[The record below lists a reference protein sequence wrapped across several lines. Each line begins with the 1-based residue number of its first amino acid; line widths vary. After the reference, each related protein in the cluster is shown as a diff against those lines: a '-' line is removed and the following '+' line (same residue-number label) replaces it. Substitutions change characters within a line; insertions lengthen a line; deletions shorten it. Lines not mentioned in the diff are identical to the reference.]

1 MKLHD
6 AIVKVI
12 ESNGAPMKTS
22 EIADELNRNNWY
34 QKKDGSKITA
44 FQIHGR
50 TNNYEHLFKRNGT
63 IVSLIKVSTKEK
75 SIRPPKWHRDE
86 IILALQLYHSIES
99 KEMDSKNP
107 KIIEVSKIL
116 NKLPIHKSRT
126 EHINFR
132 NPNGVSMKLNNFKA
146 IDPNYDRKGMD
157 RYSRL
162 DKEVFFEF
170 IDNISGLNKIAEQ
183 IKNAVSDDELST
195 KLYRIGDE
203 EDDDIEEVKEGRVIY
218 KLHKY
223 RERDPKL
230 NKKKKDQY
238 FKRTGKLECEV
249 CKFDFYKVYGDL
261 GLGFME
267 CHHKVPLSEIEGE
280 STTSIK
286 DLALVCSNCHR
297 MLHRKIDTLSI
308 EELRKLINNGKLR

>member
-1 MKLHD
+1 MKLHE

-12 ESNGAPMKTS
+12 ESKGTQMTTT

-34 QKKDGSKITA
+34 QKKDGSEITA

-50 TNNYEHLFKRNGT
+50 TRTYSNLFNRNGT
-63 IVSLIKVSTKEK
+63 TVSLVKQSKTEK

-86 IILALQLYHSIES
+86 IILALQLYHRIEAR
-99 KEMDSKNP
+99 EMDSKNP
-107 KIIEVSKIL
+107 KIIEVSEIL
-116 NKLPIHKSRT
+116 NKLPIHKSRK
-126 EHINFR
+126 EHFKFR

-146 IDPNYDRKGMD
+146 IDPDYDGKGMD

-170 IDNISGLNKIAEQ
+170 QKNIDGLNRIAEQ
-183 IKNAVSDDELST
+183 IKSAISNPDLTVH
-195 KLYRIGDE
+195 LYRIGDE
-203 EDDDIEEVKEGRVIY
+203 EDDEIQGVKEGRVIY

-230 NKKKKDQY
+230 NKKKKEQY
-238 FKRTGKLECEV
+238 FKKYGKLDCEV
-249 CKFDFYKVYGDL
+249 CEFDFYKVYGAL
-261 GLGFME
+261 GEGFME

-280 STTSIK
+280 VITSIK
-286 DLALVCSNCHR
+286 DLALVCANCHR

-308 EELRKLINNGKLR
+308 EELRNLIKNGG

>member
-1 MKLHD
+1 MKLHE

-12 ESNGAPMKTS
+12 ESKGTPMTTT

-34 QKKDGSKITA
+34 KKKDGSEITA

-50 TNNYEHLFKRNGT
+50 TRTYSNLFYRNGT
-63 IVSLIKVSTKEK
+63 TVSLVEDSKTEK
-75 SIRPPKWHRDE
+75 SVRPPKWHRDE
-86 IILALQLYHSIES
+86 IILALQLYHRIEAR
-99 KEMDSKNP
+99 EMDSKNP
-107 KIIEVSKIL
+107 KIIEVSEIL
-116 NKLPIHKSRT
+116 NKLPIHKSRK
-126 EHINFR
+126 EHFKFR

-146 IDPNYDRKGMD
+146 IDPDYDGKGMD

-170 IDNISGLNKIAEQ
+170 QNNISGLNKIAEQ
-183 IKNAVSDDELST
+183 IKRTISNPELAV
-195 KLYRIGDE
+195 KLYQIGDE
-203 EDDDIEEVKEGRVIY
+203 EDDDIQGVKEGRVIY

-230 NKKKKDQY
+230 NKKKKQQY
-238 FKRTGKLECEV
+238 FKKYGKLDCEV
-249 CKFDFYKVYGDL
+249 CEFDFYKVYGEL
-261 GLGFME
+261 GEGFME

-280 STTSIK
+280 SITSIN
-286 DLALVCSNCHR
+286 DLALVCANCHR

-308 EELRKLINNGKLR
+308 EELRKLIKNGG

>member
-1 MKLHD
+1 MKLHE

-12 ESNGAPMKTS
+12 VSKGTS
-22 EIADELNRNNWY
+22 MTTTEIAEELNRNNWY
-34 QKKDGSKITA
+34 QKKDGSEITA

-50 TNNYEHLFKRNGT
+50 TRNYSNIFKRNGT
-63 IVSLIKVSTKEK
+63 TVSLIEHPKTEK

-86 IILALQLYHSIES
+86 IILALQLYHSIEAR
-99 KEMDSKNP
+99 EMDSKNP
-107 KIIEVSKIL
+107 KIIEVSEIL
-116 NKLPIHKSRT
+116 NKLPIFKSKK
-126 EHINFR
+126 EHVKFR

-146 IDPNYDRKGMD
+146 IDPDYHGKGMD

-170 IDNISGLNKIAEQ
+170 QSNITGLNRIAEQ
-183 IKNAVSDDELST
+183 IRSTISNAELAV

-203 EDDDIEEVKEGRVIY
+203 EDDDIKAVKEGRVIY

-230 NKKKKDQY
+230 NKKKKKQY
-238 FKRTGKLECEV
+238 FRKYKKLDCEV
-249 CKFDFYKVYGDL
+249 CGFDYYKVYGEL
-261 GLGFME
+261 GEGFME

-280 STTSIK
+280 STTYIN
-286 DLALVCSNCHR
+286 DLALVCANCHR

-308 EELRKLINNGKLR
+308 EELRILIKNGG